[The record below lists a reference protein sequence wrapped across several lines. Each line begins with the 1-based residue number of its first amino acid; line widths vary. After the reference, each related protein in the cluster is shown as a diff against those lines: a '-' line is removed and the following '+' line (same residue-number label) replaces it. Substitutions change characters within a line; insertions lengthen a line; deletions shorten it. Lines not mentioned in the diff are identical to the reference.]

1 MSISIHKT
9 EKPSHNIIISNSQG
23 YQPNDEIVIKIDET
37 NQLVVRAEL
46 DRLRKLV
53 FTEQKTNRED
63 YCNND
68 GSWIGGNNKAY
79 KDAKD
84 KERNRVIKLKDQYRK
99 RYDELDGLNTRLC
112 FESKAKKDEQAKQN
126 GTFYNGDELE
136 YLNIK
141 KELRQLTQSKYYE
154 KNREKLLLKKKLK
167 YVKSN
172 IKQTKEDKK
181 NADKS
186 VQHLFTTR
194 GVIKPMCICGRQCDV
209 VKNLR
214 KHSTLEKHQLFK
226 SIIRMI
232 HYKRRYK
239 SIKPV
244 IDTINYDYMEAKR
257 LVRVKTNAGK
267 SIPVMNKRDKEI
279 LEEYNDYLDGEEE
292 DHPMD
297 ESVTHKP
304 RKSYINKKKYT
315 QDYKNNVEL
324 MSYCINGKIK

>member
-63 YCNND
+63 YCNDD

-79 KDAKD
+79 KDAKE
-84 KERNRVIKLKDQYRK
+84 KERNRVKILKDQYRK
-99 RYDELDGLNTRLC
+99 RYDELDNLNTNLC
-112 FESKAKKDEQAKQN
+112 FENKAKKDEQAKQN

-136 YLNIK
+136 YIK

-167 YVKSN
+167 YVKAT

-186 VQHLFTTR
+186 VQHLFTAR

-257 LVRVKTNAGK
+257 VVREKINGK
-267 SIPVMNKRDKEI
+267 SFTVTNKTDKEI
-279 LEEYNDYLDGEEE
+279 IKEYNKFIDDITE
-292 DHPMD
+292 DDPMD

>member
-37 NQLVVRAEL
+37 NQLEVRAEL

-53 FTEQKTNRED
+53 FTEQKPNRED
-63 YCNND
+63 YCNFD

-79 KDAKD
+79 TEAKAE
-84 KERNRVIKLKDQYRK
+84 ERNRVIKLKKQYKK
-99 RYDELDGLNTRLC
+99 RYDYLDALNTNLC
-112 FESKAKKDEQAKQN
+112 FENKAKKDEQAKQN

-167 YVKSN
+167 YVKAT

-186 VQHLFTTR
+186 VQHLFTAR

-244 IDTINYDYMEAKR
+244 IDTINYDYMDAKR
-257 LVRVKTNAGK
+257 VVREKINGK
-267 SIPVMNKRDKEI
+267 SFTVTNKTDKEI
-279 LEEYNDYLDGEEE
+279 IKEYNNFIDDITE
-292 DHPMD
+292 DDPMD